1 MAGKI
6 AASAGMSS
14 VNMIREQCDVKYVK
28 QTTVVETVCVCTG
41 ANRGGA
47 CFAGTNRESF
57 ITVTGG
63 EVTIKNK
70 QKIGST

>member
-14 VNMIREQCDVKYVK
+14 VNMIREQRDVRYVK

-47 CFAGTNRESF
+47 
-57 ITVTGG
+57 
-63 EVTIKNK
+63 
-70 QKIGST
+70 